1 MTQEIICILVD
12 LSRDFSCADGLV
24 NIEPDDVYH
33 TTDSMGYL
41 MDQKRKNLKT
51 CPLGM
56 QPEAIY
62 KVELSLKSRKYLI
75 ILNQCCIIPLSGGV
89 KHGNR

>member
-41 MDQKRKNLKT
+41 MDQKRKK
-51 CPLGM
+51 P
-56 QPEAIY
+56 
-62 KVELSLKSRKYLI
+62 
-75 ILNQCCIIPLSGGV
+75 
-89 KHGNR
+89 